1 MELAQIRMFKT
12 VADVGSIA
20 RAAEVLHC
28 VPSNITA
35 RIKALEV
42 ELGVALFLREGRGLR
57 ISPSGQTFLAYASKI
72 LALTAEAK
80 RAVDPSAEPSG
91 PLR

>member
-12 VADVGSIA
+12 VADTGSIA

-35 RIKALEV
+35 RLKTLEA
-42 ELGVALFLREGRGLR
+42 ELGTELFYRQGRGLR
-57 ISPSGQTFLAYASKI
+57 ISPAG
-72 LALTAEAK
+72 
-80 RAVDPSAEPSG
+80 G
-91 PLR
+91 

>member
-12 VADVGSIA
+12 VADEGSIA
-20 RAAEVLHC
+20 RAAEKLCC

-35 RIKALEV
+35 RIKALEA

-57 ISPSGQTFLAYASKI
+57 ISPAGRRSW
-72 LALTAEAK
+72 
-80 RAVDPSAEPSG
+80 RMPSG
-91 PLR
+91 FWR

>member
-12 VADVGSIA
+12 VAEVGSIA

-35 RIKALEV
+35 RIKSLEA
-42 ELGVALFLREGRGLR
+42 ELGVALFLREGAGC
-57 ISPSGQTFLAYASKI
+57 ASVRRVRPFWPTPRKSW
-72 LALTAEAK
+72 
-80 RAVDPSAEPSG
+80 R
-91 PLR
+91 

>member
-12 VADVGSIA
+12 VVDTGSIA

-35 RIKALEV
+35 RIKALEA
-42 ELGVALFLREGRGLR
+42 ELSTELFYRQGRC
-57 ISPSGQTFLAYASKI
+57 
-72 LALTAEAK
+72 
-80 RAVDPSAEPSG
+80 
-91 PLR
+91 